1 MLLWSGKWAGVYGNS
16 MEIAF
21 IMVVY
26 HSCVN
31 RASPSIENWVK
42 MSHIQPEC
50 VYLYINMHDSFL
62 PNSLTEGE
70 FKSGGVDMSP
80 NKSSCS
86 TPLNRVE
93 KKSWHQTESE
103 KPKHLREEP
112 FIRRADEWEEM
123 SIEEWGE
130 LCFFQRLWVKG
141 VVGECPKLLCDASQ
155 LFPVC

>member
-1 MLLWSGKWAGVYGNS
+1 
-16 MEIAF
+16 
-21 IMVVY
+21 
-26 HSCVN
+26 
-31 RASPSIENWVK
+31 

-93 KKSWHQTESE
+93 KKKVDTKQS
-103 KPKHLREEP
+103 
-112 FIRRADEWEEM
+112 
-123 SIEEWGE
+123 
-130 LCFFQRLWVKG
+130 QRN
-141 VVGECPKLLCDASQ
+141 PNT
-155 LFPVC
+155 